1 VLAHVRNGELIRTFQ
16 GNIGRVECENG
27 DVVTPPVVGYV
38 NGSDLIVPYVTVTV
52 DNSTTNHTD
61 QTQTVLFDGN
71 KVVKTITI
79 SDTNLAEVEASVR
92 ATRNDKLAVTDWVT
106 SKAVEQD
113 AQDGLGVKIPL
124 AWLNYRQALRDITK
138 QEGFP
143 YSVTWP
149 TEPS

>member
-1 VLAHVRNGELIRTFQ
+1 MLAHVRNGELIRTFQ

-52 DNSTTNHTD
+52 DNSTTNYTD
-61 QTQTVLFDGN
+61 QTRTVLFAGN

>member
-1 VLAHVRNGELIRTFQ
+1 MLAHVRNGELIRTFQ

-52 DNSTTNHTD
+52 DNSTTNYTD
-61 QTQTVLFDGN
+61 QTRTVLFDGN

>member
-52 DNSTTNHTD
+52 DNSTTNYTD
-61 QTQTVLFDGN
+61 QTRTVLFDGN